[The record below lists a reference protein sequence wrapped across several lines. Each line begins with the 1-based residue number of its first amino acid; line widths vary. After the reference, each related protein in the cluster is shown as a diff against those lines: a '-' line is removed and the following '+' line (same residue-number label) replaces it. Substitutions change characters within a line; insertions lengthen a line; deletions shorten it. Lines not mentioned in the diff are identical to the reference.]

1 MSPSDVRVNVIGWQG
16 CGLGLAIQASKIYFA
31 AYALSLN
38 VNAIPLEPLLI
49 SDSRLRYLHP
59 KTFKYYL
66 SIYCYESVDLIM
78 INTDYTYSIKRLIP
92 TAIWNGFSH
101 LSSVYRNEFKWCM
114 CHNTFL
120 NSLEKFN
127 VSTIVCRN

>member
-92 TAIWNGFSH
+92 TAIWN
-101 LSSVYRNEFKWCM
+101 YKC
-114 CHNTFL
+114 
-120 NSLEKFN
+120 
-127 VSTIVCRN
+127 TIGYLQWELDVFHRDWL